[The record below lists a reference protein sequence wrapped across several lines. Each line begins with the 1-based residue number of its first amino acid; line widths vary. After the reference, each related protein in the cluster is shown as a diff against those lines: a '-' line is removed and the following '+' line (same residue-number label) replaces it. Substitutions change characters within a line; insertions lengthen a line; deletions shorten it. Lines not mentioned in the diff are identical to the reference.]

1 MSDERFNFGNWW
13 HAYSVLVAEA
23 ECDTRLSCSDCP
35 ACQMLKRAPKNWG
48 CWALWD
54 EALRYTGNSD
64 LVKVTDTKK
73 HIADEVKRRY
83 DNGQE
88 KGNAI

>member
-1 MSDERFNFGNWW
+1 MGRCVIVYGKSDSGKSR
-13 HAYSVLVAEA
+13 SL
-23 ECDTRLSCSDCP
+23 
-35 ACQMLKRAPKNWG
+35 KNWG

-54 EALRYTGNSD
+54 EALRYTGNGD

-83 DNGQE
+83 DNGQTKRNE
-88 KGNAI
+88 I